1 MYRML
6 RALAP
11 MLPENKPHY
20 LMGVGTPEDLVYGVA
35 HGVDMFDCVM
45 PTRNA
50 RNGWLFT
57 RFGDIKIK
65 NAKHRHDK
73 RPLDESCACYAC
85 QNFSRAYLYHLH
97 KVGEILGAQLNTIH
111 NLHFYQT
118 IMQEMRDAIEAGQ
131 FADWQA
137 QFHENRVRGTD

>member
-11 MLPENKPHY
+11 MLPEHKPHY

-73 RPLDESCACYAC
+73 RPLDESCTCYAC
-85 QNFSRAYLYHLH
+85 THFSRAYLYHLH

-111 NLHFYQT
+111 NLHFYQV
-118 IMQEMRDAIEAGQ
+118 IMQEMRDAIDAGRL
-131 FADWQA
+131 ADWQA
-137 QFHENRVRGTD
+137 RFHENRARGTD